1 MYQSKLAS
9 PIDEVPGGYF
19 TSRLYD
25 FAFRDIV
32 YKNKDV
38 RAAMTDA
45 ALDINTEM
53 RTKREEY
60 GLE

>member
-1 MYQSKLAS
+1 MYQLDFAC
-9 PIDEVPGGYF
+9 PIEEVPGGYF

-38 RAAMTDA
+38 RQTMTDT